1 MDDRS
6 QEVVNSEEVEATHEN
21 LDAYASYQG
30 MMSDVVS
37 ALSGIEK
44 ISGSLE
50 LHETCKSLSAS
61 RKKLRNHHFS
71 VGIMGEF
78 KRGKS
83 TVINSLLEREIMPSD
98 IMPCSATMNRVTY
111 DTEAHVKLKM
121 MDGSV
126 KPIGIDELIDYV
138 TKLTK
143 ENESRASEVREAIVY
158 YPCRFCQNGVD
169 IIDTPGLNDDERMNQ
184 ICEEIIPEL
193 DAVIMVIVPGS
204 PFSMSEAE
212 FVRNKLMTS
221 DLSRLIFLV
230 NKIDVVRGEESR
242 AKIVAGIKAKI
253 QETVLE
259 KIASMYGEDSE
270 QYDNAKMKLG
280 NIRIFP
286 FSALDALEGKQ
297 AGDVDLI
304 AKSGTKKFEEA
315 LTKILTEERG
325 AIEIGTSL
333 SVLQRAVLEIKKAI
347 DSRKSAM
354 SMSAGEFEQKKQ
366 HALEQLDQIRE
377 QKKNEKNRLKARA
390 KEVQM
395 DLSDRAMKFYSEV
408 EQKMLSVVEDFNPDP
423 TTFADTAGQTQGAT
437 TLQNLIVKTT
447 NNAVNEFTQ
456 KIIAELQDI
465 VISEAETSADFTAK
479 VSEQINS
486 VLSAATGIKS
496 SDLID
501 SGDFMATGLDVITDF
516 MGITGIG
523 GLVAGYRV
531 AGVKGALVGGG
542 AGLAVNIA
550 VGILLTSLSVS
561 FLPMTIISCAVGT
574 IVGKKIP
581 TMIFRRG
588 IGQERLNAIKNAART
603 NISEA
608 VRTMLLNRDLEK
620 WINGLVN
627 ERFSELI
634 NAMEAEC
641 DKMLSDTESSMAQ
654 IHKDLIL
661 HRVEREQTLQF
672 LDSAEENCRG
682 ILESLKP
689 VCEKVEAALKNE

>member
-1 MDDRS
+1 MMSDS
-6 QEVVNSEEVEATHEN
+6 LQEVANIGEVEATHEK
-21 LDAYASYQG
+21 LYAYTSYQG

-37 ALSGIEK
+37 TLSEIEK

-50 LHETCKSLSAS
+50 LHETCQSLSVS

-111 DTEAHVKLKM
+111 DTEAHVKLRM
-121 MDGSV
+121 MDGFI
-126 KPIGIDELIDYV
+126 KPIEIDELIDYV

-212 FVRNKLMTS
+212 FVRNKLMAS

-230 NKIDVVRGEESR
+230 NKIDVVRGEENR
-242 AKIVAGIKAKI
+242 VKAVAGIKAKI

-297 AGDVDLI
+297 ARDTDLM
-304 AKSGTKKFEEA
+304 ARSGTKEFEEA

-333 SVLQRAVLEIKKAI
+333 SVLQRAIVEIKKAI

-354 SMSAGEFEQKKQ
+354 SMSAEEFEQKKKQ
-366 HALEQLDQIRE
+366 ALEQLDQIRE
-377 QKKNEKNRLKARA
+377 QKKNERNRLKTRAR
-390 KEVQM
+390 EVQM
-395 DLSDRAMKFYSEV
+395 DLSDRAIKFYSEL
-408 EQKMLSVVEDFNPDP
+408 EQKMLSIVENFNPDP
-423 TTFADTAGQTQGAT
+423 TIFADTAGQTQGAEK
-437 TLQNLIVKTT
+437 LQKLIV
-447 NNAVNEFTQ
+447 NAINDAINEFT
-456 KIIAELQDI
+456 
-465 VISEAETSADFTAK
+465 
-479 VSEQINS
+479 
-486 VLSAATGIKS
+486 
-496 SDLID
+496 
-501 SGDFMATGLDVITDF
+501 
-516 MGITGIG
+516 
-523 GLVAGYRV
+523 
-531 AGVKGALVGGG
+531 
-542 AGLAVNIA
+542 
-550 VGILLTSLSVS
+550 
-561 FLPMTIISCAVGT
+561 
-574 IVGKKIP
+574 
-581 TMIFRRG
+581 
-588 IGQERLNAIKNAART
+588 
-603 NISEA
+603 
-608 VRTMLLNRDLEK
+608 
-620 WINGLVN
+620 
-627 ERFSELI
+627 
-634 NAMEAEC
+634 
-641 DKMLSDTESSMAQ
+641 
-654 IHKDLIL
+654 
-661 HRVEREQTLQF
+661 
-672 LDSAEENCRG
+672 
-682 ILESLKP
+682 
-689 VCEKVEAALKNE
+689 